1 MNGAMTFLLIKIL
14 KKYHGATYGD
24 LLDMM
29 HEELEKVNESRC
41 FAEKILKKIT
51 KNMLLQVIFC
61 HKLTVSLV
69 QKTFSYEF
77 SQCCLMCAEASDFS
91 FQTIRCLQGTF
102 CSVIARARN

>member
-29 HEELEKVNESRC
+29 HEELDKVNESRC
-41 FAEKILKKIT
+41 FSEKIYKKT
-51 KNMLLQVIFC
+51 RKKMLLQVILY

-69 QKTFSYEF
+69 
-77 SQCCLMCAEASDFS
+77 
-91 FQTIRCLQGTF
+91 
-102 CSVIARARN
+102 